1 MDVGD
6 WWRGTLSSRRLVVLV
21 QHLSEESATKR
32 AMADDPWPLMT
43 HLLVSVVNEQRLARA
58 DYASA
63 HGESV
68 KPTLIPRPG
77 ETSADEDREQARDLH
92 DALMSMT
99 APGPQADPEL
109 EDARMRLRREQPQ
122 TPLVEIDGTGG

>member
-1 MDVGD
+1 M
-6 WWRGTLSSRRLVVLV
+6 SSRRLVVLV
-21 QHLSEESATKR
+21 QHLSDESATKR
-32 AMADDPWPLMT
+32 AMAEDPWPLMT

-77 ETSADEDREQARDLH
+77 ELSSDEERERARDVH
-92 DALMSMT
+92 DALMSMMT
-99 APGPQADPEL
+99 AGPETDPEL
-109 EDARMRLRREQPQ
+109 EDARMRLRREQSQ
-122 TPLVEIDGTGG
+122 APLVEIDGPGG